1 MAPLETGCN
10 SGEDSTWRA
19 GNSPHLI
26 KIRPQRAQ
34 RDRMIGCNI
43 AVRIACREKG
53 SPTAMSAHLPEND
66 FQHLPAIVGRYLTYA
81 LGTSRTPAGHV
92 QLEQRG
98 ELRRTTRS
106 RWMRFEATQWITP
119 EAMSFVWNARIYLF
133 GHPFLEVTDRLLN
146 GEGSGS
152 VRFRSLIVLASQG
165 GDRRIDLANT
175 QRLLAEAVWYP
186 AFLASSAVT
195 WAHVSDRCARA
206 SIDVD
211 GVNASVDFHFDDDA
225 VVVKISSGGRWRR
238 VGTEYQLYAWEARV
252 GAYQRLKGIAI
263 PAEAQ
268 VGWYEHDEWQCVW
281 RAGVRPVV

>member
-10 SGEDSTWRA
+10 SGKDSIWRT
-19 GNSPHLI
+19 GKSPHLI
-26 KIRPQRAQ
+26 KIRPQGVQ
-34 RDRMIGCNI
+34 RDRMNSRSI
-43 AVRIACREKG
+43 AVRIACREKV
-53 SPTAMSAHLPEND
+53 SPTAMPAQSPEND
-66 FQHLPAIVGRYLTYA
+66 FQHLPAIVRRYLTYA

-98 ELRRTTRS
+98 ELRRATSS

-133 GHPFLEVTDRLLN
+133 GRPFLEVTDRLLN

-152 VRFRSLIVLASQG
+152 VRFKSLIVLASQG

-186 AFLASSAVT
+186 AFLASPTVT
-195 WAHVSDRCARA
+195 WAHVTDRCARA

-211 GVNASVDFHFDDDA
+211 GVSASVDFHFNDDA
-225 VVVKISSGGRWRR
+225 EVVKISSEGRWRR

-268 VGWYEHDEWQCVW
+268 VGWYERDEWRCVW
-281 RAGVRPVV
+281 RASVKPVV